1 MHILYL
7 STPPVHY
14 GTFRREAYFPIPP
27 SAGNDWTF
35 RKLRGK
41 TMKPISV
48 HYVIIMSLFLI
59 SQFVRGVSISAVSAP
74 ELPVLHYKVD
84 SAVLRAVSLCAGVTL
99 YSLLSVFAAGGLQK
113 WNVSTQ
119 RTNVLLIKYPV

>member
-1 MHILYL
+1 
-7 STPPVHY
+7 
-14 GTFRREAYFPIPP
+14 
-27 SAGNDWTF
+27 
-35 RKLRGK
+35 
-41 TMKPISV
+41 MKPISV